1 MLKRLCDP
9 KTASLDTNT
18 VSTTTT
24 QLGNKTSSSNSNN
37 KPPHDRNRAGGVKSV
52 TTTVQQESD
61 DQTTPQQLNPNEKE
75 QLNGGANRG
84 RSKNLVKW
92 ITEDFQEDKNLDKVK
107 RTLLVTLDDI
117 SKGYSTYQC

>member
-1 MLKRLCDP
+1 M
-9 KTASLDTNT
+9 
-18 VSTTTT
+18 
-24 QLGNKTSSSNSNN
+24 
-37 KPPHDRNRAGGVKSV
+37 
-52 TTTVQQESD
+52 QQESD

-75 QLNGGANRG
+75 QLNNGGANRG

-117 SKGYSTYQC
+117 SKGYSTYQCWLKLNSTKF